1 MRVGRLLLLYCRC
14 LFRCLLRSLNPT
26 TTCRSQILTHFSHP
40 NVPVDETDAAYIQKQ
55 RVKALQEA
63 GGSGQPEYFQPAAQG
78 AAGPSGSA
86 RAYLKAR
93 TSTKVS
99 GIDELVGTSCV
110 VADAPPAGAAVSKNG
125 VGWHCA
131 VCDCYLKDSTA
142 YLDHIN
148 GKKHQRA
155 LGYSMRVEK
164 EEKGVVMAKLKEVRV
179 CEEPKRRADKMYIYI
194 YGILT
199 SKADTSVRT

>member
-1 MRVGRLLLLYCRC
+1 M
-14 LFRCLLRSLNPT
+14 
-26 TTCRSQILTHFSHP
+26 
-40 NVPVDETDAAYIQKQ
+40 K
-55 RVKALQEA
+55 KLQESA
-63 GGSGQPEYFQPAAQG
+63 TSQPEYFQPAAAG
-78 AAGPSGSA
+78 AAGPSGSK

-93 TSTKVS
+93 STTKVS
-99 GIDELVGTSCV
+99 GIDELVGTSTV

-164 EEKGVVMAKLKEVRV
+164 EEKGVVMAKLKEMEALRKRKAAAISADDGGGGGGGGGGSGDGFGGGGGGGGGGSGDDSED
-179 CEEPKRRADKMYIYI
+179 EEERR
-194 YGILT
+194 
-199 SKADTSVRT
+199 RR